1 MLATAERL
9 PAKYLVKEEAPKTI
23 LRPNNAKPAFPAFSS
38 CSAKRIAVQKKQ
50 KLPNYLSS

>member
-23 LRPNNAKPAFPAFSS
+23 LRPNNTKPAFPAFSS